1 MAWRSIC
8 LGPCSGAGPWR
19 LLFEDLLPWQS
30 WSWALPTLEL
40 TELRCPSCFV
50 PVSLPGTWRLFSEDS
65 WLALD
70 LPVSSTVSGMF
81 WVCEWLSALCR
92 TGRQMI
98 PGDRKIQCFFF
109 LLGDFHFVR
118 GILDYVQF
126 SVSDQANSSLLV
138 VISHSLKNSF
148 PRLSYQSPSCSPF
161 FSSFLWETL
170 NQSLHSSYFRMN
182 NS

>member
-40 TELRCPSCFV
+40 TELRCPSCFI

-65 WLALD
+65 WLAID

-81 WVCEWLSALCR
+81 WVCGWLSALCR
-92 TGRQMI
+92 TGRKMI
-98 PGDRKIQCFFF
+98 PGDRKNSVFFSPLRRFPFCHRNSWLCTIFCFWPSE
-109 LLGDFHFVR
+109 LL
-118 GILDYVQF
+118 
-126 SVSDQANSSLLV
+126 SPV

-170 NQSLHSSYFRMN
+170 KQSLHSSYFRMN